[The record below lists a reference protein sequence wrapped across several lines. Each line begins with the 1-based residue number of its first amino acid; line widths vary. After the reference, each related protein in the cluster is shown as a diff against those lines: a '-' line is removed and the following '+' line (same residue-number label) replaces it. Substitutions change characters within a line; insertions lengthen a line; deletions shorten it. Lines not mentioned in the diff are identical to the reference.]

1 MVESEGTRWAGG
13 RGAGGPGGRG
23 AGGRGAGEP
32 GHAGPARVG
41 KESGFDFLWGEDS
54 NQESAMI

>member
-13 RGAGGPGGRG
+13 RGAGGPGD
-23 AGGRGAGEP
+23 RGAGEP